1 MPINQKQIDE
11 MASDMDYGC
20 VKHDLWPEDAKE
32 IAKAL
37 IILGYQKVGVDSIVI
52 SRQEYELLKVKPDCE
67 YCEGFLYKQVGQ
79 LAAEKILNDLWK
91 ERNAIGQL
99 TIFEEHLKEK
109 AKEFSV
115 EIKE

>member
-1 MPINQKQIDE
+1 MSIDQKQINE

-37 IILGYQKVGVDSIVI
+37 IILGYQKVSTDDIVI
-52 SRQEYELLKVKPDCE
+52 SKQEYELLKVQPDCDF
-67 YCEGFLYKQVGQ
+67 CEGFLRKQTEQ

-91 ERNAIGQL
+91 KRNAIGQL
-99 TIFEEHLKEK
+99 MILEEHLKEK
-109 AKEFSV
+109 AKELGV